1 MPHSTNPDPIHSPS
15 TKGGDPLNPLL
26 TERQAHILDCV
37 IRDYVET
44 AQAVASGQLARRH
57 RLGCSPA
64 TVRKELVILEDAGL
78 LTQPHTSAGRIP
90 TALGY
95 QYFVEN
101 LMSVAGLGDGE
112 QITIRHQ
119 FHQAGEDLERWMRLS
134 AAVVAHTSGVAG
146 LVASQREHHSPRL
159 YHAGLTQIL
168 LVPEFTEDLE
178 RLRDVVE
185 ILEHGTGLDTII
197 ALLPRQGV
205 KVIIGGAPPLTE
217 VPQVTLILSRFGG
230 QEQQGGVLGV
240 VGPTR
245 LPYERAVPTV
255 GFVADLLTELLAG
268 SAA

>member
-1 MPHSTNPDPIHSPS
+1 M
-15 TKGGDPLNPLL
+15 GGDQVTLPL
-26 TERQAHILDCV
+26 TERQAHLLDLV
-37 IRDYVET
+37 IREYLET
-44 AQAVASGQLARRH
+44 ALPVASGSLARRH

-64 TVRKELVILEDAGL
+64 TVRKELAILEDAGFL
-78 LTQPHTSAGRIP
+78 SQPHTSAGRIP
-90 TALGY
+90 TALGH

-101 LMSVAGLGDGE
+101 LMSIAGIGDGE

-119 FHQAGEDLERWMRLS
+119 FHQAGVDLERWMRLS
-134 AAVVAHTSGVAG
+134 AAVMAQTSGVAG
-146 LVASQREHHSPRL
+146 LVASERRHHSPRM

-168 LVPEFTEDLE
+168 FVPEFTEDIE

-197 ALLPRQGV
+197 ALLPRHGV
-205 KVIIGGAPPLTE
+205 EVIIGGVPPLAS
-217 VPQVTLILSRFGG
+217 VPQVTLILARFGG
-230 QEQQGGVLGV
+230 QDEQGGVLGV

-268 SAA
+268 LAA